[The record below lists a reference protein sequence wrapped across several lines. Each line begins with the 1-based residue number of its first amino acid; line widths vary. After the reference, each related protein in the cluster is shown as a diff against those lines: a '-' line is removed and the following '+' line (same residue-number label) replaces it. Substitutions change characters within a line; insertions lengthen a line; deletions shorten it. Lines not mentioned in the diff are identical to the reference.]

1 MAEATRVAL
10 LARPGTACERL
21 QAALQ
26 EAGAELVL
34 VVDPTTSD
42 AAGVIAADVQAV
54 LVALE
59 PQVEDALDRF
69 DAVLGDPAV
78 TVIFDEA
85 ELAAGREGWDA
96 ARWVRHLAAKLGR
109 RDDVLPPGAEPE
121 DADAAD
127 WSVAVPATP
136 VDIVDEPLEIDLSA
150 LDIDTAGLADAQGP
164 LADAS
169 DDLDFDATSF
179 DATSFDATSFDAVS
193 FDATSLDVTSFDAPE
208 ADAGTKLPEAAS
220 QDAGEGLDLDLSA
233 FAAEAETLAGDV
245 PGAGLD
251 ADRDVNIG
259 GLQLTDDLTEA
270 VPDLGGF
277 SFDIDL
283 SALDAALPPAPKPA
297 PAASAPLDT
306 TPFEAMPAALPAEPV
321 TSAASM
327 SLELAP
333 EPLEGDDSGTR
344 DRFHRDLA
352 DLEARIAGMQLEDEP
367 RAKPTQPQGAVLVLA
382 GIGGPD
388 AVRQLLGGLPD
399 GFPRAVLIQQRLDG
413 ARHDKLVRQMQ
424 RATSLPVQLAEDGMH
439 VEAGNVY
446 ILPAELGL
454 AANGGLRFGGDATAL
469 LPNLPATDSAIVML
483 SGSDP
488 SVVDAAMAHA
498 QRGALVVGQAPDGC
512 YDAIAPAELIARGAE
527 GGAPP
532 ALAKK
537 LAARWVA

>member
-1 MAEATRVAL
+1 
-10 LARPGTACERL
+10 
-21 QAALQ
+21 
-26 EAGAELVL
+26 
-34 VVDPTTSD
+34 
-42 AAGVIAADVQAV
+42 
-54 LVALE
+54 
-59 PQVEDALDRF
+59 
-69 DAVLGDPAV
+69 
-78 TVIFDEA
+78 VIFDEA

-127 WSVAVPATP
+127 WSVAASATP
-136 VDIVDEPLEIDLSA
+136 IDTVDEPLEIDLSSLDLDTTA
-150 LDIDTAGLADAQGP
+150 LSEARTP
-164 LADAS
+164 LEVAS
-169 DDLDFDATSF
+169 DDLGFDATGLDAVGFDTTSIDTTAFDAASF
-179 DATSFDATSFDAVS
+179 DATSFDAPAF
-193 FDATSLDVTSFDAPE
+193 
-208 ADAGTKLPEAAS
+208 DAGTNAATTS

-233 FAAEAETLAGDV
+233 FAAEAETLADNV
-245 PGAGLD
+245 PGDGGFDAG
-251 ADRDVNIG
+251 RDVNIG
-259 GLQLTDDLTEA
+259 GLQLTDDLSEA
-270 VPDLGGF
+270 MPDLGGF
-277 SFDIDL
+277 SLDIDL
-283 SALDAALPPAPKPA
+283 SALDAAIPAPKHA
-297 PAASAPLDT
+297 PVEASS
-306 TPFEAMPAALPAEPV
+306 FESATADSTSEPSPV
-321 TSAASM
+321 EQATSSPTSS
-327 SLELAP
+327 SLELTP

-352 DLEARIAGMQLEDEP
+352 DLEARIAGMELVDEP
-367 RAKPTQPQGAVLVLA
+367 RARPTQPQGAVLVLA

-469 LPNLPATDSAIVML
+469 LPNLPATDSAIVLL

-498 QRGALVVGQAPDGC
+498 LRGALVVGQAPDGC
-512 YDAIAPAELIARGAE
+512 YDANAPAELIARGAE

>member
-1 MAEATRVAL
+1 MGDATRVAL

-21 QAALQ
+21 QSALQ

-54 LVALE
+54 LIALD
-59 PQVEDALDRF
+59 PQVEDALEHF
-69 DAVLGDPAV
+69 DAVLGDPTI

-85 ELAAGREGWDA
+85 QLAAEREGWDA

-109 RDDVLPPGAEPE
+109 RDDVLPPGAEAD
-121 DADAAD
+121 DAETAD
-127 WSVAVPATP
+127 WSVP
-136 VDIVDEPLEIDLSA
+136 VSAEPLEVADEPLEIDLST
-150 LDIDTAGLADAQGP
+150 LDVGTGGPADAP
-164 LADAS
+164 ALAGDGLGLDAAN
-169 DDLDFDATSF
+169 FDATSF
-179 DATSFDATSFDAVS
+179 DPTTFDATSFEGTSFDATI
-193 FDATSLDVTSFDAPE
+193 DAP
-208 ADAGTKLPEAAS
+208 AFDAGTDRSNAAS
-220 QDAGEGLDLDLSA
+220 AQSGDEGLDLDLSA
-233 FAAEAETLAGDV
+233 FAAEAQALAGDV
-245 PGAGLD
+245 PGEVSL
-251 ADRDVNIG
+251 G
-259 GLQLTDDLTEA
+259 GLQLTDDLSEA
-270 VPDLGGF
+270 MPDLGGF
-277 SFDIDL
+277 SLDIDL
-283 SALDAALPPAPKPA
+283 SALDAAIPPTSTPA
-297 PAASAPLDT
+297 PAEPAAPFESASFDTLPELHADEPVSPSAP
-306 TPFEAMPAALPAEPV
+306 
-321 TSAASM
+321 SAPSAPSM

-333 EPLEGDDSGTR
+333 APLEGDDSGTR

-352 DLEARIAGMQLEDEP
+352 DLEARIAGMELMDEP
-367 RAKPTQPQGAVLVLA
+367 RARPSQPQGAVLVLA

-399 GFPRAVLIQQRLDG
+399 RFPRAVLIQQRLDG

-439 VEAGNVY
+439 VEPGNVY
-446 ILPAELGL
+446 ILPSELGL

-469 LPNLPATDSAIVML
+469 LANLPADDSAIVML

-498 QRGALVVGQAPDGC
+498 VRGALVVGQAPDGC
-512 YDAIAPAELIARGAE
+512 YDAIAPAELIARGADS
-527 GGAPP
+527 GAPP

>member
-1 MAEATRVAL
+1 
-10 LARPGTACERL
+10 
-21 QAALQ
+21 
-26 EAGAELVL
+26 
-34 VVDPTTSD
+34 
-42 AAGVIAADVQAV
+42 VIAADVQAV

-59 PQVEDALDRF
+59 PQVEEALDRF

-109 RDDVLPPGAEPE
+109 RDDVLPPGAEPDE
-121 DADAAD
+121 GDATD
-127 WSVAVPATP
+127 WSVAASSTP
-136 VDIVDEPLEIDLSA
+136 VDIVDEPLEIDLSTLEIETEDRSDA
-150 LDIDTAGLADAQGP
+150 PASLAI
-164 LADAS
+164 AS
-169 DDLDFDATSF
+169 DDLDFDATSLE
-179 DATSFDATSFDAVS
+179 TVS
-193 FDATSLDVTSFDAPE
+193 FDAAAFDAPSFDA
-208 ADAGTKLPEAAS
+208 GTQLPGATS
-220 QDAGEGLDLDLSA
+220 HDAGEGLDLDLSA
-233 FAAEAETLAGDV
+233 FAAEAEMLGGNV
-245 PGAGLD
+245 PGEGLD
-251 ADRDVNIG
+251 PGRDVNLG
-259 GLQLTDDLTEA
+259 GLQLTDDLSEA

-283 SALDAALPPAPKPA
+283 SALDAAIPAPKRA
-297 PAASAPLDT
+297 PVEPSPFESAPVDFAPPEPSPVEQATPAT
-306 TPFEAMPAALPAEPV
+306 T
-321 TSAASM
+321 TS
-327 SLELAP
+327 SLELTP

-352 DLEARIAGMQLEDEP
+352 DLEARISGMQLVDEP
-367 RAKPTQPQGAVLVLA
+367 RAKPAQPQGAVLVLA

-469 LPNLPATDSAIVML
+469 LPNLPATDSAIVLL

-498 QRGALVVGQAPDGC
+498 VRGALVVGQTPDGC

>member
-1 MAEATRVAL
+1 MGEGTRVAL

-26 EAGAELVL
+26 EAGADLVL
-34 VVDPTTSD
+34 VADPTTSD
-42 AAGVIAADVQAV
+42 AASVIAADVQAV

-59 PQVEDALDRF
+59 PQVEEALDRF
-69 DAVLGDPAV
+69 DAVLGDPTV

-85 ELAAGREGWDA
+85 DLAAGREGWDA

-109 RDDVLPPGAEPE
+109 RDDVLPPGAEPDE
-121 DADAAD
+121 GDAAD
-127 WSVAVPATP
+127 WSVAAPATSI
-136 VDIVDEPLEIDLSA
+136 DTVDEPLEIDLST
-150 LDIDTAGLADAQGP
+150 LEIDAGSLAETPAP
-164 LADAS
+164 LAVAS

-179 DATSFDATSFDAVS
+179 DPTRFEATSFDAPAF
-193 FDATSLDVTSFDAPE
+193 E
-208 ADAGTKLPEAAS
+208 ADMDRPDAAPTS
-220 QDAGEGLDLDLSA
+220 QDADEGLDLDLSA
-233 FAAEAETLAGDV
+233 FAAEAETLAGNL
-245 PGAGLD
+245 PGDALD
-251 ADRDVNIG
+251 TGRDMSLG
-259 GLQLTDDLTEA
+259 GLQLTDDLSEA
-270 VPDLGGF
+270 MPDLGGF
-277 SFDIDL
+277 SLEIDL
-283 SALDAALPPAPKPA
+283 SALDAALPPPAPKSA
-297 PAASAPLDT
+297 PADFTPVESTPADVAPG
-306 TPFEAMPAALPAEPV
+306 PSFAEQAAPAFPN
-321 TSAASM
+321 SS
-327 SLELAP
+327 SLELTP

-352 DLEARIAGMQLEDEP
+352 DLEARIAGMELVDEP
-367 RAKPTQPQGAVLVLA
+367 RAKPAQPQGAVLVLA

-399 GFPRAVLIQQRLDG
+399 SFPRAVLIQQRLDG

-469 LPNLPATDSAIVML
+469 LPNLPATDSAIVLL

-498 QRGALVVGQAPDGC
+498 VRGALVVGQTPDGC